1 MKPTRPKARPS
12 DRPSMPGDE
21 MPSNRAMTET
31 SPRPKA
37 RPADLME
44 KREGATVERAN
55 RMKERE
61 DREMNFAE
69 GGKVKSFPDLN
80 KDGKVSKA
88 DVLRGRGV
96 DGFAE
101 GGMVRGC
108 KPGQMSGKKFSGTY

>member
-1 MKPTRPKARPS
+1 MKPTRPKARPA
-12 DRPSMPGDE
+12 DREVMPGDE

-44 KREGATVERAN
+44 KREGATIERAN

-61 DREMNFAE
+61 DREMNFA
-69 GGKVKSFPDLN
+69 D
-80 KDGKVSKA
+80 
-88 DVLRGRGV
+88 
-96 DGFAE
+96 

-108 KPGQMSGKKFSGTY
+108 KPGQVSGKKYSGTY

>member
-21 MPSNRAMTET
+21 GKET
-31 SPRPKA
+31 RTVTSKLAPKTSSRPKA
-37 RPADLME
+37 RPDDLME

-69 GGKVKSFPDLN
+69 GG
-80 KDGKVSKA
+80 
-88 DVLRGRGV
+88 
-96 DGFAE
+96 
-101 GGMVRGC
+101 MVRGT
-108 KPGQMSGKKFSGTY
+108 KPGQMSGKKFSGTF

>member
-37 RPADLME
+37 RPADLMDKYE
-44 KREGATVERAN
+44 GEVVKRGN

-61 DREMNFAE
+61 DREMNFA
-69 GGKVKSFPDLN
+69 
-80 KDGKVSKA
+80 A
-88 DVLRGRGV
+88 
-96 DGFAE
+96 

-108 KPGQMSGKKFSGTY
+108 KPGQMAGKKYSGSY